1 LKPRL
6 KSKLVPVKTSQTKGD
21 LHKNFSNADIS
32 VKGRLLK
39 MLAGNKVQSR
49 NMSFKNSLTQEINRE
64 LMDSKLSIK
73 LSRLGDNAKVVYP
86 SPPKKLTNSLQRPKT
101 GKTRSTSNML
111 GDLQRSKIV
120 DKIERR

>member
-1 LKPRL
+1 
-6 KSKLVPVKTSQTKGD
+6 VPVKTNQTKGD
-21 LHKNFSNADIS
+21 LHKNFSDADIS